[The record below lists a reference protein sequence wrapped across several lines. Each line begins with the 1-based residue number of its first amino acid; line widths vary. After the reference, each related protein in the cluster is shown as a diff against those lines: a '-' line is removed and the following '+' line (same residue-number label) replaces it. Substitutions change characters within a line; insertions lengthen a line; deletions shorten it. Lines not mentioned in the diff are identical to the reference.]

1 MIKDNNEKKNLF
13 NPKINFSSKFIRSP
27 SWSFQNKNPMKIP
40 NEQMENKMNIYKDKI
55 ENLKNQKN
63 LSEKD
68 LMIDVMRSY
77 DLIKKRGIF
86 LFTIRKPFDYS
97 KTEQYKLNKENH
109 PEFSLGPTHYWKS
122 K

>member
-1 MIKDNNEKKNLF
+1 MSEAEFVGKQIPFYESKDIKNDNDNNKKNLF
-13 NPKINFSSKFIRSP
+13 NPKINFSSKFKRSP

-40 NEQMENKMNIYKDKI
+40 NEQMD
-55 ENLKNQKN
+55 
-63 LSEKD
+63 EKD